1 MKKGILLGIILMIT
15 ASQIKAQQDA
25 QLSQYL
31 FNGIYINPAYSGYKA
46 DLYAQSY
53 FRSQW
58 VGIKGAPTS
67 YAVAAD
73 GSFKDDHV
81 GLGLILASDKI
92 GAQSSF
98 TAYFNYA
105 YRIQIGDDENS
116 RLSFGLAGGFVQLG
130 LDGTKLNAVQD
141 NDQAVPVA
149 YQSTIVPDVNF
160 GIFYGNNNYFF
171 GLSATNL
178 LAKYAGKN
186 RESTTIAPIPQPH
199 FYLTGGALIPLNDY
213 DGMMLKPVVLVKDDT
228 KGPTTIDLD
237 AIMIMNE
244 RLSIG
249 AFYRSSFKL
258 YPKPALQNDL
268 PPQGAFGALAEF
280 FATPN
285 IRVGYSYDHQLNA
298 LGSYT
303 SGSHEISLGFYFGRS
318 GNGTSSED
326 YSRRCYKF

>member
-1 MKKGILLGIILMIT
+1 MKKGILLMMLIIAT
-15 ASQIKAQQDA
+15 FSSKAQQDA
-25 QLSQYL
+25 QLTQYL

-46 DLYAQSY
+46 DVFAQSY

-58 VGIKGAPTS
+58 VGVKGAPVS

-73 GSFKDDHV
+73 GSFSDDHV

-98 TAYFNYA
+98 TGYVNYA
-105 YRIQIGDDENS
+105 YRIQIGDDESS
-116 RLSFGLAGGFVQLG
+116 RLSFGIAGGYVQLG
-130 LDGTKLNAVQD
+130 LDGTQLNAIQQ
-141 NDQAVPVA
+141 NDQAVPFN

-213 DGMMLKPVVLVKDDT
+213 GGMMLKPVVLIKDDT
-228 KGPTTIDLD
+228 RGPTTIDLD
-237 AIMIMNE
+237 GIMILNE
-244 RLSIG
+244 RISIG

-258 YPKPALQNDL
+258 YSKPQLQDNL
-268 PPQGAFGALAEF
+268 PHQGAFGALAEF

-285 IRVGYSYDHQLNA
+285 VRIGYSYDKPVNA

-303 SGSHEISLGFYFGRS
+303 SGSHELSLGFYFGRAGS
-318 GNGTSSED
+318 GTGSED
-326 YSRRCYKF
+326 YRRRCYKF